1 MCGVSALL
9 WLWLEPSV
17 RARRFETAAAP
28 GAEAVQEALLYVRTR
43 THTRAPHHTLA
54 WHAQQGIKRMWLH
67 KQPHRQTQTQTRA
80 RKSSH

>member
-43 THTRAPHHTLA
+43 THTHAHHTT
-54 WHAQQGIKRMWLH
+54 H
-67 KQPHRQTQTQTRA
+67 
-80 RKSSH
+80 